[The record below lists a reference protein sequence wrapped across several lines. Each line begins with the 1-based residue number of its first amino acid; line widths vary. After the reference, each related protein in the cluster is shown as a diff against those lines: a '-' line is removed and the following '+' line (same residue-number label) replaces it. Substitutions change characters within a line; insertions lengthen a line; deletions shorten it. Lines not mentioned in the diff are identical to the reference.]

1 MAHFCTAVLLTL
13 LLFLYFYGWV
23 AALRVI
29 RSLNSVETNFWFS
42 LNPLPQSGGKLDFF
56 YCLFPT
62 PLYPLPPNFGRNP
75 KFMVVL
81 LLLKTSLTYYDGTRA
96 GFKLRL
102 KNWNL
107 EILYIWIYGSNK
119 TVTWEM
125 QPKIKSISAV
135 KMQKLQKS
143 FLNEKTALNVCLQ
156 TGKKCFICIWIHHP
170 HYICSYLLW
179 QSNGSIQT
187 EAKLVNCDLRD
198 SDLVKITSL

>member
-13 LLFLYFYGWV
+13 LLFLSFYGWV

-56 YCLFPT
+56 IVYFQPPFTPCPLTSGEIRSLWLFCCCWRLPLLTMTGQGLDLNWGLRTETWKYC
-62 PLYPLPPNFGRNP
+62 
-75 KFMVVL
+75 
-81 LLLKTSLTYYDGTRA
+81 
-96 GFKLRL
+96 
-102 KNWNL
+102 
-107 EILYIWIYGSNK
+107 IYGSNK

-170 HYICSYLLW
+170 HICSYLLW